1 MPRGKRLVTPFREI
15 VRLPVVSRRA
25 TSTRKSSKF
34 SPLLETET
42 RDLLKARPVRSHDG
56 RFPFFEH
63 LSLADQRVVRISVSD
78 DRRILACGRRR
89 GSSTRNAAYRPGLPT
104 GSGPPSY
111 VAIDFSVKP
120 KTSSAVST
128 VRQSGLA
135 NTGPIG
141 TSSARIA
148 SPMAR
153 EFWRPL
159 SLRTRWVVQSSN
171 FTGG

>member
-42 RDLLKARPVRSHDG
+42 RDLLKTRPVRSHDG
-56 RFPFFEH
+56 HFPFFEH

-89 GSSTRNAAYRPGLPT
+89 GKQHAQRGISSWAAYGFGTALVRCHRFLGKAENEQR
-104 GSGPPSY
+104 G
-111 VAIDFSVKP
+111 IDG
-120 KTSSAVST
+120 AAE
-128 VRQSGLA
+128 R
-135 NTGPIG
+135 
-141 TSSARIA
+141 AR
-148 SPMAR
+148 
-153 EFWRPL
+153 
-159 SLRTRWVVQSSN
+159 
-171 FTGG
+171 